1 MLSEQKKKAEEKMN
15 KALDALRK
23 EFATLRTGR
32 ASLGMLDGIMVDY
45 YGTPTPLNQVAN
57 MAVPDPRQI
66 TIQPWEPKMLGEI
79 EKAILKSDVGL
90 TPSNDGKI
98 IRLSIPSLTEER
110 RHQIVKHAKKL
121 AEDARVAVR
130 NIRTGRERRDQEEE
144 QGQGRA
150 CLGGRDEEA
159 AGRDP
164 EDDGQLYQEDRRAP
178 CPQGKRD
185 HDGVDD
191 ANLFSR

>member
-1 MLSEQKKKAEEKMN
+1 MLSEQKKKAEDKMN
-15 KALDALRK
+15 KALEALRK

-66 TIQPWEPKMLGEI
+66 TIQPWEAKLLGEI

-90 TPSNDGKI
+90 TPGNDGKI
-98 IRLSIPSLTEER
+98 IRLTIPPLTEER
-110 RHQIVKHAKKL
+110 RQQIVKHAKKL

-130 NIRTGRERRDQEEE
+130 NIRRDVNDDIKKKSKDKDAHVSEDETKKLQDEIQRTTDAYIKKIDDLTGHKEKEIMT
-144 QGQGRA
+144 
-150 CLGGRDEEA
+150 
-159 AGRDP
+159 
-164 EDDGQLYQEDRRAP
+164 
-178 CPQGKRD
+178 
-185 HDGVDD
+185 V
-191 ANLFSR
+191 